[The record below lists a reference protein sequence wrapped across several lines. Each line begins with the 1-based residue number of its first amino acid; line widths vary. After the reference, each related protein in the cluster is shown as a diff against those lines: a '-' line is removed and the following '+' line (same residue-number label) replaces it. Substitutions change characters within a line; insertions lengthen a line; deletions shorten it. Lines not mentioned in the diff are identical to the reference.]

1 MREKADLREANP
13 NGAILAGAK
22 LGGARSTRDS
32 VAPLTP
38 RCELHRD
45 HLGRYTVTPI
55 TIFDPDRCHS
65 VTGAYRFPLWPSHF
79 DPK

>member
-38 RCELHRD
+38 RCE
-45 HLGRYTVTPI
+45 
-55 TIFDPDRCHS
+55 
-65 VTGAYRFPLWPSHF
+65 
-79 DPK
+79 